1 MLNKKNHS
9 RLLRNRDMKVPYS
22 FGGKFENLHGQATLV
37 TKEGPNCIFL
47 RMRKNN
53 TTICRSC

>member
-1 MLNKKNHS
+1 
-9 RLLRNRDMKVPYS
+9 MKVPYS
-22 FGGKFENLHGQATLV
+22 LGGKFENLHGQATLV